1 MGYPNKVCSY
11 SDLKNDTSIAKTD
24 RDKLKQFA
32 EQLNS
37 VFATKTDHKDKNLE
51 REVGNF
57 LILNIQDY
65 SPLKSI
71 DDHEEFVSINELD
84 RIINN
89 LDIKK
94 APGLDCINNN

>member
-11 SDLKNDTSIAKTD
+11 PDLKNDTSIAKTD

-51 REVGNF
+51 RKVGNF